1 MKQRVL
7 YIEDEPFLGRIVME
21 TLVSQNFEVL
31 WKMDGHNL
39 LTDARTFSPDICVL
53 DIMLPDVDGYQL
65 CRQLRNRFP
74 AIPVIF
80 LTAKTETADLVRG
93 FEAGGTD
100 YMRKP
105 FSIEELMIRIRNQI
119 MLMEGR
125 APAVADQADQVELG
139 IYLFQPNRSEL
150 NSPDRCIKLSMRD
163 TQVLSFL
170 CEHINKVA
178 DRREMLMTIWG
189 DDSFFNS
196 RTLDVYIRKIRN
208 YLSDDPNIELV
219 TMKGKGYLFLVS

>member
-7 YIEDEPFLGRIVME
+7 YIEDEPFLGKIVRE
-21 TLVSQNFEVL
+21 TLESQGFDVL
-31 WKMDGHNL
+31 WKTDGHDL
-39 LTDARTFSPDICVL
+39 LTAAKVFNPDICVL

-74 AIPVIF
+74 ALPVIF
-80 LTAKTETADLVRG
+80 LTAKTETADLVKG

-105 FSIEELMIRIRNQI
+105 FSIEELMVRIRNQI
-119 MLMEGR
+119 RLMDGMAPVAMGR
-125 APAVADQADQVELG
+125 ADQIRLG
-139 IYLFQPNRSEL
+139 SFQFLPTRSEL
-150 NSPDRCIKLSMRD
+150 KSPQRCIKLSLRD
-163 TQVLSFL
+163 AQVLAFL
-170 CEHINKVA
+170 CEHINQVA
-178 DRREMLMTIWG
+178 DRREMLVTIWG

-208 YLSDDPNIELV
+208 YFSEEPGIELV

>member
-80 LTAKTETADLVRG
+80 LTAKTETADLVKG

-119 MLMEGR
+119 MLMEGKV
-125 APAVADQADQVELG
+125 PAVTDPEDQIELG
-139 IYLFQPNRSEL
+139 IYLFQPGRSEL

-208 YLSDDPNIELV
+208 YLSGDPNLELV